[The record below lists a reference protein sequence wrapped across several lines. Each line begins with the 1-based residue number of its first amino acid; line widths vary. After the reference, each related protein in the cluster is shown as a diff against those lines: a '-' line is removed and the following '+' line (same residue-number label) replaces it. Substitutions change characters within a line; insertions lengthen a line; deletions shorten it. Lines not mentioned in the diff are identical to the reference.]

1 MQVLLLLKSSD
12 RVAHDIC
19 HAFDSCEAPPSGPVQ
34 HALALRKWVALRPE
48 RELRCFVRQ
57 RELIGGHS
65 ACTAALRPAVK
76 AGGCDCINPCQPA
89 PLPLAYF
96 MNLILHY
103 LGSVC
108 LTATL
113 GPVHAHMAGCAIR
126 QHALSLFCKKIF
138 SLRLCSAV
146 STC

>member
-19 HAFDSCEAPPSGPVQ
+19 HAFDGCKAPPSGPVQ

-76 AGGCDCINPCQPA
+76 AGGCDCIKPMPA
-89 PLPLAYF
+89 STSPIGLLYESH
-96 MNLILHY
+96 I
-103 LGSVC
+103 
-108 LTATL
+108 
-113 GPVHAHMAGCAIR
+113 
-126 QHALSLFCKKIF
+126 ALS
-138 SLRLCSAV
+138 RLCV
-146 STC
+146 SHCNSWPSPCSHGWMCHQTTCIITFL